1 MDEYFDEAKSENK
14 LVAFVCCEKS
24 NPVTNSEAFKKYASE
39 NLYLLGMYYDGETLY
54 VFKNGKEVEKS
65 RNYDFAKEM
74 CKEMLGSEPP
84 CIAVLND
91 VGEIIFKSS
100 LKSASAEKLCEEMR
114 KAAKE
119 NKPVYSGGEYSVK
132 NALATS
138 RMIKARKK
146 SLENSPEPAAFAVFV
161 DLWTCIGINDVQ
173 TFDLKNP
180 DSIEKFYKAQNS
192 KETVF
197 AGCFPAGKTET
208 LKSENGSCAVELE
221 LNPKLAERGE
231 NVVDC
236 EIGLKASFGGEEVSY
251 KGFTEFNMSQNS
263 VVAFVPFRGAVRDL
277 KTGKVSATEHFKW
290 IGVRIEP
297 IYSKGKPSCGDEF
310 FCLKRAALPKNAPEG
325 FVKDKYPTII
335 NPCGDSEKTEEDCFV
350 EKTPFLNLKHAKC
363 AYVEPSLSDG
373 KLGYSLKLELT
384 GEGREIMGK
393 TTENMVK
400 GGSARNIAVVIDGK
414 IASLLFVLS
423 KVESVNVYFPD
434 GFEKARKYADMINE
448 CVSGRK
454 LD

>member
-1 MDEYFDEAKSENK
+1 MKKSSAVFIFTVFIFCFSLICGAIPTQQCPRPQATMDEYFDEAKSENK

-65 RNYDFAKEM
+65 QNYDFAKEM
-74 CKEMLGSEPP
+74 CREMLGSEPP

-100 LKSASAEKLCEEMR
+100 LKSASAEKLCEEMQ
-114 KAAKE
+114 KAAKA

-197 AGCFPAGKTET
+197 SGCP
-208 LKSENGSCAVELE
+208 
-221 LNPKLAERGE
+221 PER
-231 NVVDC
+231 
-236 EIGLKASFGGEEVSY
+236 
-251 KGFTEFNMSQNS
+251 
-263 VVAFVPFRGAVRDL
+263 
-277 KTGKVSATEHFKW
+277 
-290 IGVRIEP
+290 
-297 IYSKGKPSCGDEF
+297 
-310 FCLKRAALPKNAPEG
+310 
-325 FVKDKYPTII
+325 
-335 NPCGDSEKTEEDCFV
+335 
-350 EKTPFLNLKHAKC
+350 
-363 AYVEPSLSDG
+363 
-373 KLGYSLKLELT
+373 
-384 GEGREIMGK
+384 
-393 TTENMVK
+393 
-400 GGSARNIAVVIDGK
+400 
-414 IASLLFVLS
+414 
-423 KVESVNVYFPD
+423 
-434 GFEKARKYADMINE
+434 
-448 CVSGRK
+448 RK
-454 LD
+454 L